1 MPEFIAAGEHMFS
14 GLRYRF
20 MVMHRYGEDI
30 EKKFTAAGRQF
41 GMKTVCYLA
50 LRLVSHFELYFCING
65 SINVISLSLRCQ
77 SCTCEWNLW
86 FVSVP

>member
-1 MPEFIAAGEHMFS
+1 MFS
-14 GLRYRF
+14 GLKYRF

-50 LRLVSHFELYFCING
+50 LRMVSIPNSVSFSHQSGGRRLLFCKYLHG
-65 SINVISLSLRCQ
+65 KLGAVSI
-77 SCTCEWNLW
+77 
-86 FVSVP
+86 P